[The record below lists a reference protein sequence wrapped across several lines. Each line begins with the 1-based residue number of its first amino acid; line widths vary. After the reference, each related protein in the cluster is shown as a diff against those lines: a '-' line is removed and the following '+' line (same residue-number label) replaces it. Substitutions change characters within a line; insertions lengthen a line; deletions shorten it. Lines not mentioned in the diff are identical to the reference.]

1 MGLVFMGH
9 YTSKKR
15 GEIRNVY
22 FALTII
28 YVSYITPPMPKKT
41 EPSRKR
47 ESVPVPLR
55 LTAELAD
62 LVTATAVRVKLSK
75 QDTMRLALERGL
87 SVLRQQLAA

>member
-1 MGLVFMGH
+1 M
-9 YTSKKR
+9 SKADSDDR
-15 GEIRNVY
+15 
-22 FALTII
+22 
-28 YVSYITPPMPKKT
+28 
-41 EPSRKR
+41 RK

-62 LVTATAVRVKLSK
+62 LVSETAAAVKLSK